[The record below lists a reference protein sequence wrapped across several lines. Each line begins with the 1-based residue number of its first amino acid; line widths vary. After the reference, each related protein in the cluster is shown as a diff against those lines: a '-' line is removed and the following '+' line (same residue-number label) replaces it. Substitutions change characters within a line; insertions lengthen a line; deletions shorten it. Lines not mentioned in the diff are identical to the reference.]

1 MKNLRL
7 KFLLFMYQVS
17 QKHYRLIFKRKK
29 RKWVFTEEQ
38 LLLFKD
44 DSLGKTLGEFYK
56 KHGFRMIPQME
67 NHDVYHLISEYST
80 SMIDEI
86 AMQYLLFGNGKRS
99 AYLLGVLLLGT
110 IVFPEYFSQYKNRF
124 FAARPGRSGFKSRFQ
139 IPAATLFSKIR
150 YDTVQ

>member
-7 KFLLFMYQVS
+7 KFLLFIYQVS

-56 KHGFRMIPQME
+56 KHGFQ
-67 NHDVYHLISEYST
+67 NLYLTNEYSL
-80 SMIDEI
+80 
-86 AMQYLLFGNGKRS
+86 YP
-99 AYLLGVLLLGT
+99 LLL
-110 IVFPEYFSQYKNRF
+110 IDIFY
-124 FAARPGRSGFKSRFQ
+124 A
-139 IPAATLFSKIR
+139 
-150 YDTVQ
+150 

>member
-7 KFLLFMYQVS
+7 KFLLFIYQVS

-56 KHGFRMIPQME
+56 KRMMRVLLP
-67 NHDVYHLISEYST
+67 
-80 SMIDEI
+80 
-86 AMQYLLFGNGKRS
+86 LLFWI
-99 AYLLGVLLLGT
+99 LIT
-110 IVFPEYFSQYKNRF
+110 
-124 FAARPGRSGFKSRFQ
+124 GRM
-139 IPAATLFSKIR
+139 PP
-150 YDTVQ
+150 